1 MAYRSSTGDLG
12 SYDEPRRPERWDR
25 DKFERYSRRAPEERE
40 VFRFREHDHPG
51 HREIAVEDR
60 IDRRGPKGR
69 VEERDRYYE
78 EDRYTPPSRRR
89 TELWEEPTPSEIAN
103 KALAPY
109 RRKSVVERDVEIRR
123 PARPQYI
130 RRQSSLDTFD
140 RRPLPRYGADDWR
153 PPANVPIPLP
163 IRRPSPPRRRSPSR
177 RRYREEEFEEIR
189 FRDLEPDREE
199 EYRDI
204 RIRRER
210 NSRRRSGSHY
220 EAASTRSSSSS
231 FEEVSPV
238 RESGKKG
245 KTRMPKRLVH
255 KSAITQLGYPFE
267 EEVGSLTH
275 NSKRS
280 I

>member
-40 VFRFREHDHPG
+40 VFRFEERDRPG
-51 HREIAVEDR
+51 RREIAIEDR

-78 EDRYTPPSRRR
+78 EDRFAPPSRRR
-89 TELWEEPTPSEIAN
+89 PNLWEEPTPSEVAN
-103 KALAPY
+103 RALAPY
-109 RRKSVVERDVEIRR
+109 RRKSIVERDLEVRR
-123 PARPQYI
+123 PARPQYV

-140 RRPLPRYGADDWR
+140 RKPLMRYGAEDWR
-153 PPANVPIPLP
+153 PPTNVPIPLP
-163 IRRPSPPRRRSPSR
+163 IRRPSPPAPPRRRV
-177 RRYREEEFEEIR
+177 REEEFEEIR
-189 FRDLEPDREE
+189 YRDIEADREE

-204 RIRRER
+204 RIRREG
-210 NSRRRSGSHY
+210 NARRRSGSRY

-238 RESGKKG
+238 REMGRKG

-255 KSAITQLGYPFE
+255 KSAIIQLGYAFE
-267 EEVGSLTH
+267 EEVGQAHTH
-275 NSKRS
+275 AQLQVVF
-280 I
+280 